1 MSETQSVR
9 LPNGQI
15 VKNIPVGISQ
25 AELQDKLINSGRV
38 SADVFKTEEPAPVV
52 EQEDLPFYKD
62 VYNAVKN
69 NLDIPASIYGGIKGA
84 QYGARF
90 GPKGAIIGTIVGAVP
105 TGIAGNLTSDLLQ
118 SEEPDYGK
126 AVNEALIGMGFDA
139 ATLGTFKLLKPLY
152 LSAQKSLG
160 FGAKETAE
168 QIAKEI
174 NKVSAAG
181 TPESLRAT
189 QEILTERGASLT
201 QFQTG
206 QAPWWAVFAEK
217 LGESGILS
225 KQFADQNIA
234 NVNRAASEAIQEL
247 TDGIALRTTADS
259 ASIGQGV
266 LDVVSSARVALQDA
280 YGEGLDDILSKVGN
294 KQVDISAIKAPLQK
308 FLNKDVIVSRGF
320 SETVDPKTGKIVK
333 KPFTKET
340 TALSEDSLNYIKQ
353 NIAPF
358 LDAPMMDVRSLLLLD
373 KRLSKELRQLGDIKG
388 KNYNEAAH
396 REIGE
401 LQDILK
407 DTMVRIIGQ
416 ADPKVAQQYKN
427 LKSSYKQGLEGLLP
441 KINKNVILRA
451 EGADYDALGNLLVRQ
466 TNVSKIQAMLSSVD
480 EAYRQLGRAGAK
492 KGDIPYNTAKDAK
505 KAIRAGFIKNL
516 LPDVGEAGFDIKT
529 YRNLAKEYAKPNNDK
544 RLKVI
549 MGEDYGRVKQLFN
562 LFAEASESPTGNLGT
577 IFLRGKEYSSLS
589 QLVSAGVVTGAGG
602 VAGGVAGAS
611 LGLGAVLGIPFVLA
625 KITSS
630 PRAVNRLLAF
640 EKKQFKSPEAMETA
654 SLLVVSD
661 IMELLT
667 DEEKAEVRETLRPKD

>member
-1 MSETQSVR
+1 
-9 LPNGQI
+9 
-15 VKNIPVGISQ
+15 
-25 AELQDKLINSGRV
+25 
-38 SADVFKTEEPAPVV
+38 
-52 EQEDLPFYKD
+52 
-62 VYNAVKN
+62 
-69 NLDIPASIYGGIKGA
+69 
-84 QYGARF
+84 
-90 GPKGAIIGTIVGAVP
+90 
-105 TGIAGNLTSDLLQ
+105 
-118 SEEPDYGK
+118 
-126 AVNEALIGMGFDA
+126 
-139 ATLGTFKLLKPLY
+139 
-152 LSAQKSLG
+152 
-160 FGAKETAE
+160 
-168 QIAKEI
+168 
-174 NKVSAAG
+174 
-181 TPESLRAT
+181 
-189 QEILTERGASLT
+189 
-201 QFQTG
+201 
-206 QAPWWAVFAEK
+206 
-217 LGESGILS
+217 
-225 KQFADQNIA
+225 
-234 NVNRAASEAIQEL
+234 
-247 TDGIALRTTADS
+247 
-259 ASIGQGV
+259 
-266 LDVVSSARVALQDA
+266 
-280 YGEGLDDILSKVGN
+280 
-294 KQVDISAIKAPLQK
+294 
-308 FLNKDVIVSRGF
+308 
-320 SETVDPKTGKIVK
+320 
-333 KPFTKET
+333 
-340 TALSEDSLNYIKQ
+340 
-353 NIAPF
+353 
-358 LDAPMMDVRSLLLLD
+358 MMDVRSLLLLD

-407 DTMVRIIGQ
+407 DTMVRIVAQ

-451 EGADYDALGNLLVRQ
+451 ESADYDALGNLLVRQ
-466 TNVSKIQAMLSSVD
+466 TNVSKIQAMLSSID

-505 KAIRAGFIKNL
+505 KAIRAGFVKNL

-529 YRNLAKEYAKPNNDK
+529 YKNLAKEFSKPNNDK

-630 PRAVNRLLAF
+630 PKAVNRLLAF

>member
-25 AELQDKLINSGRV
+25 VELQDKLISSGRV

-52 EQEDLPFYKD
+52 EQEDLPFYQD

-90 GPKGAIIGTIVGAVP
+90 GPKGAAIGTIIGAVP

-118 SEEPDYGK
+118 GEEPDYGK

-152 LSAQKSLG
+152 LKAQKSLG
-160 FGAKETAE
+160 FSAKETAE
-168 QIAKEI
+168 TIAKEL

-189 QEILTERGASLT
+189 QQILTERGASLT

-206 QAPWWAVFAEK
+206 KAPWWAVFAEK

-225 KQFADQNIA
+225 KQFADENIA

-294 KQVDISAIKAPLQK
+294 KQVDISAIKRPLQE
-308 FLNKDVIVSRGF
+308 FLNRDVIVSRGF
-320 SETVDPKTGKIVK
+320 KEVVDPKTGNIVK

-340 TALSEDSLNYIKQ
+340 TALSEDSLKYIKQ

-407 DTMVRIIGQ
+407 DTMVRIVAQ

-451 EGADYDALGNLLVRQ
+451 ESADYDALGNLLVRQ
-466 TNVSKIQAMLSSVD
+466 TNVSKIQAMLSSID

-505 KAIRAGFIKNL
+505 KAIRAGFVKNL

-529 YRNLAKEYAKPNNDK
+529 YKNLAKEFSKPNNDK

-630 PRAVNRLLAF
+630 PKAVNRLLAF

>member
-9 LPNGQI
+9 LPNGQV

-38 SADVFKTEEPAPVV
+38 SADVFKTKEPAPTV
-52 EQEDLPFYKD
+52 EQEDSPFYKD

-90 GPKGAIIGTIVGAVP
+90 GPKGIAVGTIIGAVP

-118 SEEPDYGK
+118 GEEPDYGK

-152 LSAQKSLG
+152 LSGQKALG

-168 QIAKEI
+168 QIAKEL

-189 QEILTERGASLT
+189 QQILTERGASLT

-234 NVNRAASEAIQEL
+234 NVNRAASDAIQEL

-294 KQVDISAIKAPLQK
+294 KQVDISSIKGPLQK
-308 FLNKDVIVSRGF
+308 FLNQDVIVSKGF
-320 SETVDPKTGKIVK
+320 KEVVDPKTGKITK
-333 KPFTKET
+333 QPFTKQT
-340 TALSEDSLNYIKQ
+340 SALSEDSLNYIKQ
-353 NIAPF
+353 NITPF

-407 DTMVRIIGQ
+407 DTMVRVVGQ

-466 TNVSKIQAMLSSVD
+466 TNVSKIQSMLSSVD

-492 KGDIPYNTAKDAK
+492 KGDIPYNTAKEAK
-505 KAIRAGFIKNL
+505 KAIRAGFLKNL
-516 LPDVGEAGFDIKT
+516 LPDLGEASFDIKT
-529 YRNLAKEYAKPNNDK
+529 YSNLAKEYSKPNNDK

-562 LFAEASESPTGNLGT
+562 LFAEASESPSGNLGT
-577 IFLRGKEYSSLS
+577 IFLRGKEYSGA
-589 QLVSAGVVTGAGG
+589 SALIATGAGG
-602 VAGGVAGAS
+602 ATAGFGGAAV
-611 LGLGAVLGIPFVLA
+611 GLGAVLGIPFVLA

-640 EKKQFKSPEAMETA
+640 EKKQFKSPKAMETA
-654 SLLVVSD
+654 SLLVVGD

>member
-1 MSETQSVR
+1 MTQRQTVI
-9 LPNGQI
+9 LPNGQQI
-15 VKNIPVGISQ
+15 DAPVGVSQ
-25 AELQDKLINSGRV
+25 AEIKDKAIRSGLI
-38 SADVFKTEEPAPVV
+38 SADEFKTQPTPTV
-52 EQEDLPFYKD
+52 EQKDSPLYKD

-90 GPKGAIIGTIVGAVP
+90 GPKGMVVGTILGAVP

-118 SEEPDYGK
+118 GEEPDYGK

-152 LSAQKSLG
+152 LSGQKALG

-168 QIAKEI
+168 QIAKEL

-189 QEILTERGASLT
+189 QQILTERGASLT

-206 QAPWWAVFAEK
+206 KAPWWAVFAEK

-234 NVNRAASEAIQEL
+234 TVNRAASEAIQEL

-280 YGEGLDDILSKVGN
+280 YGEGLDDILSKIGN

-320 SETVDPKTGKIVK
+320 KEVVDPKTGKIVK
-333 KPFTKET
+333 QPFVKET
-340 TALSEDSLNYIKQ
+340 TALSKDSLKYIDD
-353 NIAPF
+353 NITSI

-388 KNYNEAAH
+388 NNYNEAAH

-441 KINKNVILRA
+441 KINKNVILKA
-451 EGADYDALGNLLVRQ
+451 QDADYDAIGNLLVRQ
-466 TNVSKIQAMLSSVD
+466 TNVSKIQSMLSSVD

-492 KGDIPYNTAKDAK
+492 KGDIPYNTAKEAK
-505 KAIRAGFIKNL
+505 KAIRAGFLKNL
-516 LPDVGEAGFDIKT
+516 LPDLGEASFDIKT
-529 YRNLAKEYAKPNNDK
+529 YSNLAKEYSKPNNDK

-562 LFAEASESPTGNLGT
+562 LFSEASESPTGNLGT
-577 IFLRGKEYSSLS
+577 IFLRGKEYSGA
-589 QLVSAGVVTGAGG
+589 SALIATGAGG
-602 VAGGVAGAS
+602 ATAGFGGAAV
-611 LGLGAVLGIPFVLA
+611 GLGAVLGIPFVLA

-640 EKKQFKSPEAMETA
+640 EKKQFKSPKAMETA
-654 SLLVVSD
+654 SLLVVGD

>member
-38 SADVFKTEEPAPVV
+38 SADVFKTQPTPSPV
-52 EQEDLPFYKD
+52 EQEDSPFYKD

-90 GPKGAIIGTIVGAVP
+90 GPKGAAIGTIIGAVP

-118 SEEPDYGK
+118 GEEPDYGK
-126 AVNEALIGMGFDA
+126 AVNEALVGMGFDV

-152 LSAQKSLG
+152 LKAQKSLG
-160 FGAKETAE
+160 FSAKETAE
-168 QIAKEI
+168 TIAKEL

-189 QEILTERGASLT
+189 QQILTERGASLT

-294 KQVDISAIKAPLQK
+294 KQVDISTIKGPLQK

-320 SETVDPKTGKIVK
+320 SE
-333 KPFTKET
+333 
-340 TALSEDSLNYIKQ
+340 SC
-353 NIAPF
+353 
-358 LDAPMMDVRSLLLLD
+358 
-373 KRLSKELRQLGDIKG
+373 
-388 KNYNEAAH
+388 
-396 REIGE
+396 
-401 LQDILK
+401 
-407 DTMVRIIGQ
+407 
-416 ADPKVAQQYKN
+416 
-427 LKSSYKQGLEGLLP
+427 
-441 KINKNVILRA
+441 
-451 EGADYDALGNLLVRQ
+451 
-466 TNVSKIQAMLSSVD
+466 
-480 EAYRQLGRAGAK
+480 
-492 KGDIPYNTAKDAK
+492 
-505 KAIRAGFIKNL
+505 
-516 LPDVGEAGFDIKT
+516 
-529 YRNLAKEYAKPNNDK
+529 
-544 RLKVI
+544 
-549 MGEDYGRVKQLFN
+549 
-562 LFAEASESPTGNLGT
+562 
-577 IFLRGKEYSSLS
+577 
-589 QLVSAGVVTGAGG
+589 
-602 VAGGVAGAS
+602 
-611 LGLGAVLGIPFVLA
+611 
-625 KITSS
+625 
-630 PRAVNRLLAF
+630 
-640 EKKQFKSPEAMETA
+640 
-654 SLLVVSD
+654 
-661 IMELLT
+661 
-667 DEEKAEVRETLRPKD
+667 

>member
-9 LPNGQI
+9 LPNGQV

-38 SADVFKTEEPAPVV
+38 SADVFKTQEPAPTV

-90 GPKGAIIGTIVGAVP
+90 GPKGAVIGTVLGAVP

-118 SEEPDYGK
+118 GEEPDYGK
-126 AVNEALIGMGFDA
+126 AVHEALIGMGFDV
-139 ATLGTFKLLKPLY
+139 ATLGTARLLKPLY
-152 LSAQKSLG
+152 LKAQKSLG
-160 FGAKETAE
+160 FSAKETAE
-168 QIAKEI
+168 TIAKEL

-294 KQVDISAIKAPLQK
+294 KQVDISAIKGPLQE
-308 FLNKDVIVSRGF
+308 FLNRDVIVSRGF
-320 SETVDPKTGKIVK
+320 KEVVDPKTGKIVK
-333 KPFTKET
+333 KPFVKET
-340 TALSEDSLNYIKQ
+340 TALSKDSLKYIND
-353 NIAPF
+353 NITSI

-388 KNYNEAAH
+388 NNYNEAAH

-451 EGADYDALGNLLVRQ
+451 QDSDYDAIGNLLVRQ
-466 TNVSKIQAMLSSVD
+466 TNVSKIQSMLSSVD

-492 KGDIPYNTAKDAK
+492 KGDIPYNTAKEAK
-505 KAIRAGFIKNL
+505 KAIRAGFLKNL
-516 LPDVGEAGFDIKT
+516 LPDVGEATFDIKT

-630 PRAVNRLLAF
+630 PKAVNRLLAF

>member
-9 LPNGQI
+9 LPNGQV

-25 AELQDKLINSGRV
+25 AELQDKLIQSGRV
-38 SADVFKTEEPAPVV
+38 SADVFKTQPAPTV
-52 EQEDLPFYKD
+52 EQEDSPFYKD

-84 QYGARF
+84 RLAAPLGPYGIA
-90 GPKGAIIGTIVGAVP
+90 AGTILGAVP

-118 SEEPDYGK
+118 GEEPDYGK
-126 AVNEALIGMGFDA
+126 AVHEALIGMGFDV
-139 ATLGTFKLLKPLY
+139 ATLGTARLLKPLY
-152 LSAQKSLG
+152 LKAQKSLG
-160 FGAKETAE
+160 FSAKETAE
-168 QIAKEI
+168 TIAKEL

-189 QEILTERGASLT
+189 QQILTERGASLT

-206 QAPWWAVFAEK
+206 KAPWWAVFAEK

-234 NVNRAASEAIQEL
+234 NVNRAASESIQEL

-294 KQVDISAIKAPLQK
+294 KQVDISAIKGPLQE
-308 FLNKDVIVSRGF
+308 FLNRDVIVSRGF
-320 SETVDPKTGKIVK
+320 KEVVDPKTGKIVK
-333 KPFTKET
+333 KPFVKET
-340 TALSEDSLNYIKQ
+340 TALSDDSLKYIND
-353 NIAPF
+353 NITSI

-373 KRLSKELRQLGDIKG
+373 KKLSKELRQLGDIKG
-388 KNYNEAAH
+388 NNYNEAAH

-441 KINKNVILRA
+441 KINKNVILKA
-451 EGADYDALGNLLVRQ
+451 QDADYDAIGNLLVRQ
-466 TNVSKIQAMLSSVD
+466 TNVSRIQSMLSSVD

-505 KAIRAGFIKNL
+505 KAIRAGFLKNL
-516 LPDVGEAGFDIKT
+516 LPNVGEASFDIKT

-562 LFAEASESPTGNLGT
+562 LFSEASESPTGNLGT
-577 IFLRGKEYSSLS
+577 IFLRGKEYSGA
-589 QLVSAGVVTGAGG
+589 SALIATGAGG
-602 VAGGVAGAS
+602 ATAGFSGAAV
-611 LGLGAVLGIPFVLA
+611 GLGAVLGIPFVLA

-640 EKKQFKSPEAMETA
+640 EKKKFKSPEAMETA

>member
-9 LPNGQI
+9 LPNGQV

-25 AELQDKLINSGRV
+25 AELQDKLIQSGRV
-38 SADVFKTEEPAPVV
+38 SADVFKTQEPTPDV

-84 QYGARF
+84 QYGSRF
-90 GPKGAIIGTIVGAVP
+90 GPKGAIVGTVVGAVP
-105 TGIAGNLTSDLLQ
+105 TGIGGNLTSDLLQ
-118 SEEPDYGK
+118 GEEPDYGK
-126 AVNEALIGMGFDA
+126 AVHEALIGMGFDV
-139 ATLGTFKLLKPLY
+139 ATLGTAKLLKPLY
-152 LSAQKSLG
+152 ISAQKSLG
-160 FGAKETAE
+160 FSAKETAE
-168 QIAKEI
+168 NIAKEL

-181 TPESLRAT
+181 TPESLRQT
-189 QEILTERGASLT
+189 QQILTERGASLT

-206 QAPWWAVFAEK
+206 KAPWWAVFAEK

-225 KQFADQNIA
+225 KQFSDQNIA

-294 KQVDISAIKAPLQK
+294 KQVDISAIKAPLEE
-308 FLNKDVIVSRGF
+308 FLNRDVIISRGF
-320 SETVDPKTGKIVK
+320 KEVVDPKTGKIVK
-333 KPFTKET
+333 QPFTKET
-340 TALSEDSLNYIKQ
+340 TALSKDSLSYIDE
-353 NIAPF
+353 NITSI
-358 LDAPMMDVRSLLLLD
+358 LDTPMMDVRSLLLLD

-388 KNYNEAAH
+388 NNYNEAAH

-441 KINKNVILRA
+441 KINKNVILKA
-451 EGADYDALGNLLVRQ
+451 QDADYDAIGNLLVRQ
-466 TNVSKIQAMLSSVD
+466 TNVSRIQSMLSSVD

-505 KAIRAGFIKNL
+505 KAIRAGFLKNL
-516 LPDVGEAGFDIKT
+516 LPNVGEASFDIKT

-577 IFLRGKEYSSLS
+577 IFLRGKEYSGA
-589 QLVSAGVVTGAGG
+589 SALLATGAGG
-602 VAGGVAGAS
+602 VTGGVAGAT

>member
-25 AELQDKLINSGRV
+25 AELQDKLIQSGRV
-38 SADVFKTEEPAPVV
+38 SADVFKTQPAPTV
-52 EQEDLPFYKD
+52 EQEDSPFYKD

-84 QYGARF
+84 RLAAPLGPYGIA
-90 GPKGAIIGTIVGAVP
+90 AGTILGAVP

-118 SEEPDYGK
+118 GEEPDYGK
-126 AVNEALIGMGFDA
+126 AVHEALIGMGFDV
-139 ATLGTFKLLKPLY
+139 ATLGTARLLKPLY
-152 LSAQKSLG
+152 LKAQKSLG
-160 FGAKETAE
+160 FSAKETAE
-168 QIAKEI
+168 TIAKEL

-189 QEILTERGASLT
+189 QQILTERGASLT

-206 QAPWWAVFAEK
+206 KAPWWAVFAEK

-234 NVNRAASEAIQEL
+234 NVNRAASESIQEL

-294 KQVDISAIKAPLQK
+294 KQVDISAIKGPLQE
-308 FLNKDVIVSRGF
+308 FLNRDVIVSRGF
-320 SETVDPKTGKIVK
+320 KEVVDPKTGKIVK
-333 KPFTKET
+333 QPFVKET
-340 TALSEDSLNYIKQ
+340 TALSDDSLKYIND
-353 NIAPF
+353 NITSI

-373 KRLSKELRQLGDIKG
+373 KKLSKELRQLGDIKG
-388 KNYNEAAH
+388 NNYNEAAH

-441 KINKNVILRA
+441 KINKNVILKA
-451 EGADYDALGNLLVRQ
+451 QDADYDAIGNLLVRQ
-466 TNVSKIQAMLSSVD
+466 TNVSRIQSMLSSVD

-505 KAIRAGFIKNL
+505 KAIRAGFLKNL
-516 LPDVGEAGFDIKT
+516 LPNVGEASFDIKT

-577 IFLRGKEYSSLS
+577 IFLRGKEYSGA
-589 QLVSAGVVTGAGG
+589 SALIATGAGG
-602 VAGGVAGAS
+602 ATAGFSGAAV
-611 LGLGAVLGIPFVLA
+611 GLGAVLGIPFVLA

-667 DEEKAEVRETLRPKD
+667 DEEKAEVRQTLRPKD

>member
-9 LPNGQI
+9 LPNGQV

-38 SADVFKTEEPAPVV
+38 SADVFKTQPTPPPV
-52 EQEDLPFYKD
+52 EQEDSPFYKD

-84 QYGARF
+84 QFGSRF
-90 GPKGAIIGTIVGAVP
+90 GPKGAVIGTIIGAVP

-118 SEEPDYGK
+118 GEEPDYGK
-126 AVNEALIGMGFDA
+126 AVHEALIGMGFDV
-139 ATLGTFKLLKPLY
+139 ATLGTAKLLKPLY

-168 QIAKEI
+168 TIAKEL

-189 QEILTERGASLT
+189 QQILTERGASLT

-206 QAPWWAVFAEK
+206 KAPWWAVFAEK

-234 NVNRAASEAIQEL
+234 NVNRAASESIQEL

-358 LDAPMMDVRSLLLLD
+358 LDAPQMDVRSLLLLD

-529 YRNLAKEYAKPNNDK
+529 YSNLAKEYAKPNNDK

-562 LFAEASESPTGNLGT
+562 LFSEASESPTGNLGT
-577 IFLRGKEYSSLS
+577 IFLRGKEYSGA
-589 QLVSAGVVTGAGG
+589 SALIATGAGG
-602 VAGGVAGAS
+602 VTGGVVGATA
-611 LGLGAVLGIPFVLA
+611 GLGAVLGIPFVLA